1 MLYLN
6 NMTKKKKL
14 ALECLWEEAKMYSTL
29 YYGTKDKYKRH
40 KYISHFR
47 SPIFDETNT
56 KMFKKEF
63 LSLKAFKKENK
74 ITDEHCNGRTN
85 CSKKLIEKIH
95 KKEIK
100 TFDEF
105 LSFLIKYC
113 YTIQILSEENVL
125 VAQYLKK
132 NIDKNF
138 MEAYKELD
146 IIICNKEGKIIK
158 EPNLPII

>member
-1 MLYLN
+1 
-6 NMTKKKKL
+6 MTNKKKL
-14 ALECLWEEAKMYSTL
+14 SLECLWEEAKMYSTL
-29 YYGTKDKYKRH
+29 YYGTKDKYKKQ

-56 KMFKKEF
+56 KMFQREF
-63 LSLKAFKKENK
+63 MSLKAFNKENK
-74 ITDEHCNGRTN
+74 ITQEHCNGRTN
-85 CSKKLIEKIH
+85 CSKKLIHKIF

-100 TFDEF
+100 TFNEF
-105 LSFLIKYC
+105 VSFLKKYC

-132 NIDKNF
+132 NSDKNF

-146 IIICNKEGKIIK
+146 IIICDKDGKIIK
-158 EPNLPII
+158 DPKLPII